1 MSSCPCRNKMMTL
14 ATTTPLPPI
23 SRSRSVL
30 LGMIYGVSVFV
41 VLLQLLAFRGGA
53 LGYVLLLILHAAA
66 FWLLV
71 FQCGAMSR
79 IGGWCTVGAAAL
91 VIGTIPYWPTLAVV
105 SALIDENNYHFSSLT
120 ENLPIAV
127 RVLYEVGLFPVVQF
141 ALMFVAMRI
150 SRRR

>member
-1 MSSCPCRNKMMTL
+1 M
-14 ATTTPLPPI
+14 
-23 SRSRSVL
+23 V
-30 LGMIYGVSVFV
+30 
-41 VLLQLLAFRGGA
+41 LQLLAFRGGA

-66 FWLLV
+66 FCLFV

-79 IGGWCTVGAAAL
+79 LGGWCTLVAGAL

-105 SALIDENNYHFSSLT
+105 SALIDNDSYHFSSLT

-127 RVLYEVGLFPVVQF
+127 RVLYEVGLFPAVQF